1 MAQYNKNTHQY
12 LNDSKSLFEV
22 QLLATPDGVVVSNT
36 NPLPVDIGNTSINIS
51 GNVNVTTVTNTN
63 IFNSNAVAI
72 TNAAPLPV
80 SVIQTTNNVIQF
92 QLSPQLDAFNRLRV
106 STPVTL
112 FDSFNRFADN
122 GKFNYSNTSG
132 GTYGFISNTSTVDLS
147 LTTASGAL
155 VYRESKKVFAY
166 QPGKSLLVLT
176 TFVMNPAKSNLRQ
189 RAGYFGSNN
198 GYFIERS
205 DDVYFVE
212 RSSVT
217 GSIVD
222 TRKAQ
227 SQWNVD
233 KLDGTGPSGITLNL
247 DNPQILFIDME
258 WLGVGT
264 VRMGFVIDGQIIHCH
279 SFNHANANSS
289 PKGAYIQTACL
300 PIRQE
305 IENTSGTANSSTLK
319 AICSTVISEGGYEL
333 AGKPRTIGQN
343 PLQSNSVSLAVAG
356 TFYPVVSIRL
366 HANALDGIAVPKQVD
381 ALPLSAANY
390 KWKIVQDATIN
401 GAVWA
406 NAASDS
412 IIQYNTNTAATMTG
426 GTDLN
431 AGFFTSTV
439 QGGGSL
445 NITDGIFKYQLERN
459 TFTNTATTF
468 TLALC
473 SGTNTSN
480 VAGQILWEEVT

>member
-205 DDVYFVE
+205 DDVYF
-212 RSSVT
+212 RS
-217 GSIVD
+217 
-222 TRKAQ
+222 
-227 SQWNVD
+227 
-233 KLDGTGPSGITLNL
+233 
-247 DNPQILFIDME
+247 E
-258 WLGVGT
+258 E
-264 VRMGFVIDGQIIHCH
+264 H
-279 SFNHANANSS
+279 
-289 PKGAYIQTACL
+289 
-300 PIRQE
+300 
-305 IENTSGTANSSTLK
+305 TS
-319 AICSTVISEGGYEL
+319 E
-333 AGKPRTIGQN
+333 
-343 PLQSNSVSLAVAG
+343 LQS
-356 TFYPVVSIRL
+356 
-366 HANALDGIAVPKQVD
+366 H
-381 ALPLSAANY
+381 
-390 KWKIVQDATIN
+390 
-401 GAVWA
+401 
-406 NAASDS
+406 
-412 IIQYNTNTAATMTG
+412 
-426 GTDLN
+426 
-431 AGFFTSTV
+431 
-439 QGGGSL
+439 
-445 NITDGIFKYQLERN
+445 
-459 TFTNTATTF
+459 
-468 TLALC
+468 
-473 SGTNTSN
+473 
-480 VAGQILWEEVT
+480 